1 LDAEEHEDDVE
12 RSKYGDLWRRT
23 PSHLLNDRLREEGA
37 KYRGNLTHSTK
48 SDAFV
53 RKKFSENEK
62 MLIRLCEWFYCFC
75 SFFSLFIHI
84 CGQVYSF
91 HNFIT
96 IGSAQSIASL
106 LPAPLE
112 NSVNLLSEPSAEKLK
127 QLLGALDQ
135 NVSGMG
141 WLRMTRVLVFIF
153 KISFLFFKLTPSLL
167 DRAKMYTN
175 LKQKADHEDISQL
188 LLVSSNHSEVIENA
202 IAEYGQI
209 GQEVTQVMGMK
220 IVWD

>member
-1 LDAEEHEDDVE
+1 
-12 RSKYGDLWRRT
+12 
-23 PSHLLNDRLREEGA
+23 
-37 KYRGNLTHSTK
+37 
-48 SDAFV
+48 
-53 RKKFSENEK
+53 
-62 MLIRLCEWFYCFC
+62 
-75 SFFSLFIHI
+75 
-84 CGQVYSF
+84 
-91 HNFIT
+91 
-96 IGSAQSIASL
+96 
-106 LPAPLE
+106 
-112 NSVNLLSEPSAEKLK
+112 
-127 QLLGALDQ
+127 
-135 NVSGMG
+135 
-141 WLRMTRVLVFIF
+141 MTRVLVFIF